1 MGSMESVGEEQSY
14 SGNYSTL
21 PIPTKFLVAY
31 YSLLAVII
39 IPVIFLNGLI
49 ILALLVDRTT
59 VGVIRLVLCNISVA
73 CLLVAVILLMFDIAG
88 IIVPFTDIGSP
99 ERVIELCRLSSFL
112 VPVGGAAQFLFL
124 SAFSVTVFIIMTPH
138 MPNSRESNQCVFIG
152 FAVTIII
159 LWFMAILSGLP
170 VLFKPI
176 VTSSCRHTVLGGSI
190 NLALCGIIFV
200 TGGFTTRI
208 TFLLLTG
215 FLICKHIITN
225 PDVLFKIGNW
235 AHRTV

>member
-1 MGSMESVGEEQSY
+1 
-14 SGNYSTL
+14 
-21 PIPTKFLVAY
+21 
-31 YSLLAVII
+31 
-39 IPVIFLNGLI
+39 
-49 ILALLVDRTT
+49 
-59 VGVIRLVLCNISVA
+59 
-73 CLLVAVILLMFDIAG
+73 MF
-88 IIVPFTDIGSP
+88 
-99 ERVIELCRLSSFL
+99 
-112 VPVGGAAQFLFL
+112 
-124 SAFSVTVFIIMTPH
+124 
-138 MPNSRESNQCVFIG
+138 FIG

-200 TGGFTTRI
+200 TGGFITRI
-208 TFLLLTG
+208 TLLLLTG

-225 PDVLFKIGNW
+225 LDVLFKIGNW